1 MRCFA
6 GVAIEFTQSIGSL
19 TLTMTPRFSILFHS
33 FSSLSPSVLRIL
45 RGGWITASA
54 SGFSFSGRSLAPGQC
69 GVQKGRGLSVL
80 VGTTA

>member
-45 RGGWITASA
+45 RG
-54 SGFSFSGRSLAPGQC
+54 
-69 GVQKGRGLSVL
+69 
-80 VGTTA
+80 